1 MEMTDIH
8 TFHFVAAI
16 SRIFETFCSCL
27 MVRTNLPSLLFQLL
41 FDICHNI
48 LLARY
53 NSYEAHPSGLKTL
66 SYLTNVFALTRT
78 HPLVSADPHSSRRS
92 SQHHS
97 SLCGDVTQLPGSLP
111 PRLRLKDYLPAGAA
125 FTCKYLP
132 ARKVA
137 LTDAGA
143 RQRPDQRTAYLFLPG
158 GLGTMDELFS
168 ILTLLQLG
176 KLGTAL
182 PVPLLIVNWDGFY
195 DGLLQLLREFDQT
208 GALKAAEVRQVMVA
222 RTNDEVLEY
231 LASFYDL
238 PAPEP
243 EPDEWME
250 KVGEDGLASD
260 TPEGPNGQP
269 SELGELEARMEKLAG
284 DEISAA
290 AAIAVTADG
299 RLHRKAPVAAVT
311 AAAAASSSGASSRHR
326 SRRASGLGTPPVVSA
341 HAVSAEDVLHGL
353 GLGSLGGGV
362 VTGRK

>member
-1 MEMTDIH
+1 MMR
-8 TFHFVAAI
+8 AASEGGLRAGVPVGGIRI
-16 SRIFETFCSCL
+16 SR
-27 MVRTNLPSLLFQLL
+27 
-41 FDICHNI
+41 
-48 LLARY
+48 
-53 NSYEAHPSGLKTL
+53 EAG
-66 SYLTNVFALTRT
+66 TNVLTME
-78 HPLVSADPHSSRRS
+78 
-92 SQHHS
+92 
-97 SLCGDVTQLPGSLP
+97 
-111 PRLRLKDYLPAGAA
+111 DYLPAGAA